1 MKTRGGVPG
10 KMAITKKLIGC
21 LLIILFASNSLGLVS
36 DITLEDGLNSYLDS
50 LDNGKAIK
58 ITDFA
63 DSVFECGVY
72 YQYTAGGLNNNPNV
86 SRDMVYSVS
95 ENAEKLLEVA
105 DLLYQSVGI
114 SIHEKYEAI
123 MLQAKTLIRESAN
136 SEGGTSDLIYKRGE
150 KCRLLMVS
158 YPSKLME
165 ITKSLGLN

>member
-1 MKTRGGVPG
+1 
-10 KMAITKKLIGC
+10 MAIANKLVC
-21 LLIILFASNSLGLVS
+21 YLFVFSFSSTSLGLVS
-36 DITLEDGLNSYLDS
+36 DIALDDGLNSN
-50 LDNGKAIK
+50 LDNGEELQ

-72 YQYTAGGLNNNPNV
+72 YQYTAGGLKNNPNI
-86 SRDMVYSVS
+86 SRDMIYSVS
-95 ENAEKLLEVA
+95 ENAEKLLEIA

-123 MLQAKTLIRESAN
+123 MLQAKTLIQERAN
-136 SEGGTSDLIYKRGE
+136 SEGGISDLIYNRGE